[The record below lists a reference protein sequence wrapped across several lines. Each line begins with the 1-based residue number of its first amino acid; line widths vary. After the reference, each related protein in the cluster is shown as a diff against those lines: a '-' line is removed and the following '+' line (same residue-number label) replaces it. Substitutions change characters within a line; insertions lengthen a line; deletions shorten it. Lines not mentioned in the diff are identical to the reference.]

1 LFYKSGIYAIEN
13 VDFPSNYSKEV
24 RLYGIVPDFTFTTN
38 LILKNEKE
46 QVPNGLK
53 LQKIR

>member
-46 QVPNGLK
+46 LVPNGLK